1 MDLTPILNNVLSPPI
16 LFFVVGVLA
25 TLLKSDLEIPQ
36 PIPKLLSMYLLW
48 SIGMRGGAELQHSGL
63 NMQVALI
70 LGAAI
75 GMSVVVPFYTYA
87 ILRRKLDAP
96 DAGAIAATY
105 GSISAVTFI
114 TAGAFLENSEIS
126 YGGHMVAAMALM
138 ESPAIIIAVM
148 LVRRA
153 NDGKAGGAPSS
164 HAGST
169 LELLR
174 EAFLNGPVFLLLGS
188 LIVGL
193 LTGQRGWS
201 AVEPLAH
208 APFIGVLSLFLL
220 DMGLL
225 AAKRLRELRS
235 NSGFLTTFAISVPL
249 LNGLLSLGLAW
260 LIGASKGDAIMLAV
274 LGGSASYIAVPA
286 AVRLAI
292 PEANPGLYL
301 PMALGIT
308 FPFNIVVGIPLY
320 AYLVGLLWQ

>member
-1 MDLTPILNNVLSPPI
+1 MDLTPILNNILSPPI
-16 LFFVVGVLA
+16 LFFVVGALA

-75 GMSVVVPFYTYA
+75 ALSVIVPFYTYA
-87 ILRRKLDAP
+87 ILRRKLAAP

-114 TAGAFLENSEIS
+114 TAGAFVENAQLT

-153 NDGKAGGAPSS
+153 NAGNGAT
-164 HAGST
+164 GST
-169 LELLR
+169 IELLR

-188 LIVGL
+188 LMVGL
-193 LTGQRGWS
+193 LTGQRGWT
-201 AVEPLAH
+201 AVEPLAR
-208 APFIGVLSLFLL
+208 APFVGVLSLFLL

-235 NSGFLTTFAISVPL
+235 NSGFLTTFAIAVPV
-249 LNGLLSLGLAW
+249 LNGLVSLVLAW

-308 FPFNIVVGIPLY
+308 FPFNIVFGIPLY
-320 AYLVGLLWQ
+320 AYLVGLLWK